1 MDSKKWFKEAQFGLM
16 IHWGLYSILAGEYK
30 GQRMDYI
37 GEWIQSKY
45 RIPREEYSKLAEVF
59 NPIYFDA
66 EEWVQTAKAAG
77 MKYIVMTSKHHDG
90 FCLFKSEVD
99 NFNVVDATPFSR
111 GTVYSGISSLP
122 IGTSKPQGS
131 NEPTENSSLSLLMIA
146 IQVSTRRLYKN
157 INLLLFPSAPPIISL
172 M

>member
-45 RIPREEYSKLAEVF
+45 RIPGEEYSKLAEVF

-66 EEWVQTAKAAG
+66 EEWVLTAKEAG
-77 MKYIVMTSKHHDG
+77 MNYIVMTSKHHEG
-90 FCLFKSEVD
+90 FSLFKSEVD
-99 NFNVVDATPFSR
+99 SFNVVDATPFGR
-111 GTVYSGISSLP
+111 DVIDEL
-122 IGTSKPQGS
+122 
-131 NEPTENSSLSLLMIA
+131 A
-146 IQVSTRRLYKN
+146 N
-157 INLLLFPSAPPIISL
+157 IFGEFDR
-172 M
+172 